1 MLRLQSLGL
10 WGAQSLKMSS
20 FFPPYFF
27 GSQLLVFMLIGW
39 CAANNHVLCS
49 WVKYSWADDMVQVV
63 KNEMWASEVCFAC
76 LTWLYELFV
85 RMFISLTNAYMYTS
99 CGRPTLNFIRHF
111 WFGSVCSAS
120 KLNSKCPQMNC
131 EMNCIT
137 MHKCTFIN
145 VPQCTPNGLN
155 TLASASLVKGKLKK
169 TYPELL

>member
-1 MLRLQSLGL
+1 
-10 WGAQSLKMSS
+10 MSS

-39 CAANNHVLCS
+39 CATNNHVLCL
-49 WVKYSWADDMVQVV
+49 WVKYSWADDTVQVV
-63 KNEMWASEVCFAC
+63 KKEMWVSEECFAC
-76 LTWLYELFV
+76 LTWLYGLFV
-85 RMFISLTNAYMYTS
+85 RTLISRTNAHAG

-120 KLNSKCPQMNC
+120 KLNSKHSQMNC

-145 VPQCTPNGLN
+145 VLQCTPNGPN

-169 TYPELL
+169 TCPELL